1 MRIRFRLLLFFSL
14 LLLVLPKSNIA
25 RNNNW
30 TDTLRYSLAQ
40 KPRFFLN
47 LGTSYTFISDELVNL
62 SGFRMGL
69 NYNRRIKFGTG
80 FFSLRPNKVVSTI
93 EVMEDTIKTLTNGK
107 LEASFFSITAEY
119 IFYNEFPWQFSVFPV
134 DVGIG
139 GAHYRYLSQR
149 GDGRWLETPDV
160 ALVFYQPSVTAQY
173 SLFQW
178 LGIGAALGYRFT
190 LYSSKELRED
200 FSAPLFSA
208 GIKLFLDEAYRSVFP
223 NGLQGKNN
231 K

>member
-1 MRIRFRLLLFFSL
+1 MRIRFRLFVL
-14 LLLVLPKSNIA
+14 LLLPFSLAAKPAVEA
-25 RNNNW
+25 EGAW
-30 TDTLRYSLAQ
+30 ADTIRYSLSCRP
-40 KPRFFLN
+40 KFFLN
-47 LGTSYTFISDELVNL
+47 LTTSYTFISDELVNL

-93 EVMEDTIKTLTNGK
+93 EVMEDTMKTVTNGK
-107 LEASFFSITAEY
+107 LEASFFSITTEY
-119 IFYNEFPWQFSVFPV
+119 IFFNDFPWQFSVFPV
-134 DVGIG
+134 DLGIG

-178 LGIGAALGYRFT
+178 LGVSAAIGYRFT

-200 FSAPLFSA
+200 FSSPLFSA

-223 NGLQGKNN
+223 DGLRVKKQ
-231 K
+231 